1 MAERLTREQQRQRNR
16 TKLIEAAEKVFAERG
31 IHGASL
37 DEIAAEAGLTKGAV
51 YSNFASKEELIQQ
64 VMRYRQ
70 STPEITELARLW
82 TSGLPPEQLI
92 DEYSAE
98 YIKLARSGERNTFGR
113 VAIEF
118 FTHAMR
124 NPDAREKLLEDLSQ
138 PVGCDAHPLVP
149 PGSELARLPQQH
161 VDTILTAFDLGLGLL
176 ALIDP
181 ERHPPELY
189 GVTLR
194 LLAGLSL
201 DESHIP
207 PVAEAMQVS
216 NPDAAN

>member
-1 MAERLTREQQRQRNR
+1 MAERLTREQQRLSNR

-31 IHGASL
+31 IQGASL

-51 YSNFASKEELIQQ
+51 YSNFASKEELIQE
-64 VMRYRQ
+64 VMRHRQ
-70 STPEITELARLW
+70 STPEVTELVRLW
-82 TSGLPPEQLI
+82 TSGLPAEQLI

-98 YIKLARSGERNTFGR
+98 YVKLAHSGERNTFGR

-118 FTHAMR
+118 FTHAIR
-124 NPDAREKLLEDLSQ
+124 NPEAREKLLELWS
-138 PVGCDAHPLVP
+138 PAVESGGHPLVP
-149 PGSELARLPQQH
+149 QGSELARLPQQH
-161 VDTILTAFDLGLGLL
+161 VETILTAFDLGLGMLG
-176 ALIDP
+176 LIDP

-201 DESHIP
+201 DESQIP
-207 PVAEAMQVS
+207 LVAEEVQVS
-216 NPDAAN
+216 NPGAAN